1 MQLHVEIYDQ
11 YQSIL
16 DNTGT
21 LIHPS
26 SGFTVDR
33 GVVSDLDE
41 AKNLVTSI
49 YEESKQLGNYTDV
62 LVNLNEP
69 YAELLIKFS
78 DGKIL
83 NRVIYPI
90 NR

>member
-1 MQLHVEIYDQ
+1 MQLRVEIYDQ
-11 YQSIL
+11 YQAVE
-16 DNTGT
+16 DNNGT
-21 LIHPS
+21 VLHPS

-33 GVVSDLDE
+33 GAVSNLSE
-41 AKNLVTSI
+41 AKSLITNI

-69 YAELLIKFS
+69 YAELLINFS
-78 DGKIL
+78 DGRIL